1 MVDTSKLK
9 EGAQSITTETL
20 EMESIPMDIR
30 LPLFVVFAEFLGYVS
45 PIISWAEQICLG
57 KRIPPYQRKI
67 VDIDALSIF
76 NKMRDELK
84 VEEIK
89 HWWMEFYPLILAEY
103 DEKLSQSEKDDLP
116 F

>member
-9 EGAQSITTETL
+9 EGQNTNTTTL
-20 EMESIPMDIR
+20 DMENIPSEIR

-57 KRIPPYQRKI
+57 KAIPSYQRHI
-67 VDIDALSIF
+67 VDIDAMSIF
-76 NKMRDELK
+76 KKMQVDYK
-84 VEEIK
+84 IDEIK
-89 HWWMEFYPLILAEY
+89 YWWSEFYPIILAEY
-103 DEKLSQSEKDDLP
+103 DARLADSEKDDLP